1 MKRGV
6 SAVEKR
12 HYDRVGRKPCLV
24 CGARPVERHH
34 VTALADRR
42 GRLSRRNDRIAPL
55 CAMHH
60 RCGAVGGARHS
71 VEALGHQRFF
81 QIHGVDLMREAER
94 LWNESEAMEARR
106 AA

>member
-1 MKRGV
+1 MKRGA

-42 GRLSRRNDRIAPL
+42 GRLPRRNDRVVPL
-55 CAMHH
+55 CAAHH
-60 RCGAVGGARHS
+60 RVGAVGGARYS
-71 VEALGHQRFF
+71 VEALGHQGFF
-81 QIHGVDLMREAER
+81 RVHGIDLMAEAER
-94 LWNESEAMEARR
+94 LWAESEALELRR